1 MSSFLADAHTLSA
14 AMKKTHHTPTA
25 TAPSKA
31 YAACANEKGG
41 QLPLHALLFQEKMLS
56 GRRAALSRQWES
68 VIRLKFYYGREAA
81 AEPVSKAL
89 SDNRRC
95 PERTSAASLL
105 HRHTRCRSD
114 LV

>member
-1 MSSFLADAHTLSA
+1 MQPVP
-14 AMKKTHHTPTA
+14 MKKVESRHYTPNYFR
-25 TAPSKA
+25 K
-31 YAACANEKGG
+31 
-41 QLPLHALLFQEKMLS
+41 KMLS
-56 GRRAALSRQWES
+56 GKSGALSRQWES
-68 VIRLKFYYGREAA
+68 VIRLKFYYCREAA
-81 AEPVSKAL
+81 AVPVSKAL

>member
-41 QLPLHALLFQEKMLS
+41 KPPLHAQLFQEKNAFWQE
-56 GRRAALSRQWES
+56 GRFKQAM
-68 VIRLKFYYGREAA
+68 G
-81 AEPVSKAL
+81 
-89 SDNRRC
+89 
-95 PERTSAASLL
+95 ERYQTEILL
-105 HRHTRCRSD
+105 
-114 LV
+114 LP